1 VCVTAPT
8 ACGKTELS
16 LWLAQRLPVEIISMD
31 SAMVYRGM
39 DVGTAKPS
47 ARQRAAVAHHL
58 IDICDPLESYSAGR
72 FVADAVRLVG
82 AIAARG
88 HLPLIVGGTMM
99 YLRALRSG
107 IAHLPRADEQVRAE
121 IDAQAQREGWPALHA
136 ILAGFDPEV
145 AQRVAPC
152 DRQRIQRAIEVY
164 RLSGRPLSAHLSESR
179 REAPIDML
187 TVALVPEDRAAL
199 HAAIARRFDQM
210 LELGFVSEVESLH
223 QRNDLHAALP
233 ALRCVGYRQLWAHLD
248 GAYSLDEARER
259 AITATRQLAKRQLT
273 WLRSDP
279 ADITVAAAAVD
290 RFDRVLEVITESGR
304 GWP

>member
-1 VCVTAPT
+1 
-8 ACGKTELS
+8 

-39 DVGTAKPS
+39 DVGTAKPTP
-47 ARQRAAVAHHL
+47 RQRAAVAHHL
-58 IDICDPLESYSAGR
+58 IDICDPRESYSAGR
-72 FVADAVRLVG
+72 FVADTVRLVG
-82 AIAARG
+82 EITARG

-107 IAHLPRADEQVRAE
+107 IARLPRADERVRAE
-121 IDAQAQREGWPALHA
+121 IDAQAEREGWPALHA
-136 ILAGFDPEV
+136 MLAGFDPEV
-145 AQRVAPC
+145 AQRVAPG
-152 DRQRIQRAIEVY
+152 DRQRIQRAIEVW
-164 RLSGRPLSAHLSESR
+164 RVSGRPLSAHLRDSR

-187 TVALVPEDRAAL
+187 TVALAPADRAAL

-210 LELGFVSEVESLH
+210 LELGFLSEVESLH
-223 QRNDLHAALP
+223 LRNDLHAALP

-279 ADITVAAAAVD
+279 ADFAIAAAAVD
-290 RFDRVLEVITESGR
+290 RFDRVLEVIAESGQ
-304 GWP
+304 GWS